1 MGNMQAE
8 LTQRMQNLCA
18 KIKAYNPSSD
28 SERLMKAFEFAMQAH
43 GEQRRDSGEPYIT
56 HPLAVA
62 EILADL
68 KLDDASILA
77 ALFHD
82 VLEDTSVT
90 KEELTEKYGAEV
102 VHLVQGVTK
111 LSKISYG
118 SKQERQAEN
127 LRKMFLAMAEDIRI
141 ILIKLADRLHNM
153 RTIQFHHSAIR
164 RIEIAEETLQIFA
177 PLAHRLGIFKIKDE
191 LEELFLKTL
200 QPEKYNDLVQKL
212 AARKPEDEKNM
223 EAICANIK
231 RILKEHGYNAEVKW
245 RFKSYYSIYKK
256 MERQQKDL
264 NEIYDLNAI
273 RVIVDTV
280 NECYAALGVIHTMWT
295 PIPGRFKDYIAMP
308 KQNMYQSIH
317 TTVIAAKGQPMEV
330 QIRTH
335 EMDSI
340 AEFGIAAHWKYK
352 EGGGG
357 LAQSDKKV
365 EWLRQMLDWQTEMR
379 DANEFLDSVK
389 LDLSTDCVYVFSP
402 KGDVYE
408 LPRGSCPIDFA
419 YRVHTQVGHQCIGAK
434 VNKRIVPID
443 YKLNNGDIVEILT
456 AKGSGPSRDWLKIVA
471 STQAQN
477 KIRTWFR
484 KEKRDENIVNGKEML
499 EKEVRKNGFDP
510 DDFLTE
516 KRLTDVA
523 RKFNMQGPDDI
534 YAGLGDGGLQISQV
548 LSRMEGFKKEQQVQ
562 LPKFTEPKH
571 NANNNGVWVKG
582 VSGVMIRMA
591 NCCKPLPG
599 DSIMGYI
606 TKGRG
611 ISVHLTDCPNMIYY
625 RKNEPDRLIEV
636 GWSDEVDGLYQVG
649 LEVIAQD
656 RERLS
661 IDVMA
666 AIADTKTTINGC
678 NIFVDRKTE
687 SAIINLKFEV
697 KSQQQLDYIINR
709 IKRVKSVLQV
719 HRIAPKKQNK

>member
-1 MGNMQAE
+1 MITVADLRNKMAE
-8 LTQRMQNLCA
+8 LC
-18 KIKAYNPSSD
+18 KEIKLYNPTSD
-28 SERLMKAFEFAMQAH
+28 SELLLRAFDFAAASH
-43 GEQRRDSGEPYIT
+43 GEQKRDSGEPYIS

-62 EILADL
+62 EILIKL
-68 KLDDASILA
+68 KLDDTSIMA

-82 VLEDTSVT
+82 VLEDTAIT
-90 KEELTEKYGAEV
+90 KEELTENYGAEV

-111 LSKISYG
+111 LSKISYA
-118 SKQERQAEN
+118 SKQEQQAEN

-153 RTIQFHHSAIR
+153 RTIQFHHSPVR

-191 LEELFLKTL
+191 LEELCLKTIE
-200 QPEKYNDLVQKL
+200 PEKYDALVQKL
-212 AARKPEDEKNM
+212 AERKPEDEKNLI
-223 EAICANIK
+223 AICDNIK
-231 RILKEHGYNAEVKW
+231 QILTEHGYKAEVKW

-256 MERQQKDL
+256 MERQQKDIH
-264 NEIYDLNAI
+264 EIYDLNAI
-273 RVIVDTV
+273 RVILNSV

-330 QIRTH
+330 QIRTQ

-352 EGGGG
+352 EGSGGM
-357 LAQSDKKV
+357 AQSDKKV
-365 EWLRQMLDWQTEMR
+365 EWLRQMLDWQAEMR

-408 LPRGSCPIDFA
+408 LPRGACPIDFA

-477 KIRTWFR
+477 RIRSWFR
-484 KEKRDENIVNGKEML
+484 KEKRDENIVMGKEIL
-499 EKEVRKNGFDP
+499 EKEVRKSGFDP
-510 DDFLTE
+510 DELLTE
-516 KRLTDVA
+516 KRLIEVA
-523 RKFNMQGPDDI
+523 KKYNMQGADDV
-534 YAGLGDGGLQISQV
+534 YAGIGDGGIQASQV
-548 LSRMEGFKKEQQVQ
+548 LSRMEGFKREQPAQT
-562 LPKFTEPKH
+562 PKFTAPKQTTH
-571 NANNNGVWVKG
+571 NGVWVKG
-582 VSGVMIRMA
+582 VQGVMVRMA

-599 DSIMGYI
+599 DAITGYI

-611 ISVHLTDCPNMIYY
+611 ISVHQSDCPNMQYY
-625 RKNEPDRLIEV
+625 REHEQDRLIEV
-636 GWSDEVDGLYQVG
+636 GWSEEIDGLYQVG
-649 LEVIAQD
+649 LEIIAQNRD
-656 RERLS
+656 RVS
-661 IDVMA
+661 IDIMS
-666 AIADTKTTINGC
+666 AIADTKTSINGC
-678 NIFVDRKTE
+678 NIYVDRKTGNG
-687 SAIINLKFEV
+687 IFNIKLEV
-697 KSQQQLDYIINR
+697 KSQQQLEYIIAR
-709 IKRVKSVLQV
+709 LKRVKSVLEVRRSSPGRQTE
-719 HRIAPKKQNK
+719 